1 MEVKMP
7 DGTLAKVE
15 DVEIAEEKTPWTT
28 LKLADGTVF
37 KMKIEVVHVTRAVD
51 KFDPITGNPTY
62 FIKSQHIVRQSSPP
76 KLKAKSMKAP
86 GARDSP
92 EVA

>member
-1 MEVKMP
+1 MP
-7 DGTLAKVE
+7 DGTLAETE
-15 DVEIAEEKTPWTT
+15 DVEVVSEKTPWTT
-28 LKLADGTVF
+28 ITLEDGTVL
-37 KMKIEVVHVTRAVD
+37 KMKIEVVHVTRAID